1 MPIDKD
7 MLPEE
12 DRVSGRGMRD
22 KPRPP
27 QKPKPAPEPEFIA
40 EHTVVAGDSLSKI
53 AAQYYGS
60 GAQDKWMLIYEA
72 NKGIIGDNPS
82 LIHPGQVFK
91 IPKLEEE

>member
-1 MPIDKD
+1 MDKD

-12 DRVSGRGMRD
+12 DRIPGKGMRD

-27 QKPKPAPEPEFIA
+27 QKPKPKPAPEPEFIA
-40 EHTVVAGDSLSKI
+40 EHTVVSGDSLSKI

-60 GAQDKWMLIYEA
+60 GTQDKWMLIYEA
-72 NKGIIGDNPS
+72 NKEIIGDNPS

-91 IPKLEEE
+91 IPPLEEE